1 MILHILVC
9 THHCTIVFPVPRHD
23 HHYHQHRTQ
32 HDHHY
37 NHYHSWPCRFK
48 AILVQHSPLSLQV
61 LVMPINECPSFCLA
75 RSSACFGI
83 SLIHLCVIVVI
94 CETMSGK
101 DHGTCPK
108 MVGHLL
114 SLHMYGWIPCAGMMI
129 LALLLTFCDGD
140 CDPCADIMFNVAWAF
155 LVLVYIAWWLAAVAL
170 FTVVLILM
178 LIYSVII
185 IGAFIV
191 APVWLYGSW
200 RRDKTMS
207 DSEYWRL
214 VLRISAVER
223 DLGELMG
230 QQDSAGVSEEQ
241 RLEPRISTV
250 ERDRDFRELIRDQIR
265 EFFLDCNLTRDAC
278 RQQRPHAHARC
289 RPDTIGAP
297 DLGMC

>member
-1 MILHILVC
+1 
-9 THHCTIVFPVPRHD
+9 
-23 HHYHQHRTQ
+23 
-32 HDHHY
+32 
-37 NHYHSWPCRFK
+37 
-48 AILVQHSPLSLQV
+48 
-61 LVMPINECPSFCLA
+61 MPIDQCANFCLA
-75 RSSACFGI
+75 RSAACFGI

-101 DHGTCPK
+101 HHGTCPK

-114 SLHMYGWIPCAGMMI
+114 SLHMYGWIPCAGMRI
-129 LALLLTFCDGD
+129 LALLLVFGDRD

-155 LVLVYIAWWLAAVAL
+155 LVLVYIAWWLAAIAL
-170 FTVVLILM
+170 FAWHGFGIKDDCGGAPVFVVLILM

-250 ERDRDFRELIRDQIR
+250 ERDRDFRELIRVQIR
-265 EFFLDCNLTRDAC
+265 QFFWTV
-278 RQQRPHAHARC
+278 
-289 RPDTIGAP
+289 I
-297 DLGMC
+297 